1 MMSKEA
7 KKNYVEEMMHL
18 TEQLPSDLRLEV
30 SLYIFE
36 DTFKQIELFKGQPAS
51 FVAWICPLLK
61 PMIKLEN
68 QYVFFEGDNI

>member
-1 MMSKEA
+1 MNKEA

-36 DTFKQIELFKGQPAS
+36 DTFKQIELFKG
-51 FVAWICPLLK
+51 
-61 PMIKLEN
+61 
-68 QYVFFEGDNI
+68 